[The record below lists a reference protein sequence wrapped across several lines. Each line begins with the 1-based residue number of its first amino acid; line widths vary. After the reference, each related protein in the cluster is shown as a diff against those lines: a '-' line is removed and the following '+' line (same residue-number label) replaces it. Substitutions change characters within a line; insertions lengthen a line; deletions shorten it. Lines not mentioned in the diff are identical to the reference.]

1 MDVSLGDQVLSN
13 DLTVQGLGVRGLCSD
28 GQALPKLLQ
37 LKVGT
42 SLSVGVELAGQVEG
56 LVVIDDLARS
66 DGSLPCWNAGELSLV
81 LE

>member
-1 MDVSLGDQVLSN
+1 M
-13 DLTVQGLGVRGLCSD
+13 RGLCSD
-28 GQALPKLLQ
+28 GQALSKLLQ

-42 SLSVGVELAGQVEG
+42 SLSVGIELAGQVEG

-66 DGSLPCWNAGELSLV
+66 YGSLPCWNAGELSLV